1 MYEFIQYGIGG
12 KLVKKITVVGL
23 GYVGLSIAVLLSK
36 NNKVLGLD
44 ISERKVDLI
53 NKRICPFKDGE
64 ITFFFK
70 EKELDLCAT
79 TNEKEALSGAD
90 YIFIATPTDY
100 NPDTNYFDTSS
111 VDEVID
117 KSLSLN
123 KKAVI
128 VIKSTVP
135 IGYTEKKRKQYST
148 TRIVF
153 SPEFLREGKALYD
166 NLYPSRIV
174 VGDRE
179 KTGEDIANLILEG
192 AYKKDVPILLTG
204 PTEAE
209 AIKLFANT
217 YLAMRVAFFNEVDM
231 FAERKSLNSYEIIKG
246 ICADPRIGDFYN
258 NPSFGYGG
266 YCLPKDTKQMLSD
279 FIENGVPN
287 KIIRAVVE
295 SNEIRK
301 KNVAEMVA
309 KRNPKVVGVYM
320 LSMKKGSDN
329 FRHSSLLDVIDHLRE
344 KEIEVVIYDPM
355 IAQDSFNGCKVIK
368 DLGYFKANVDVIIA
382 NRATKELKDVWD
394 KVYTR
399 DLFGRD

>member
-1 MYEFIQYGIGG
+1 M
-12 KLVKKITVVGL
+12 
-23 GYVGLSIAVLLSK
+23 
-36 NNKVLGLD
+36 
-44 ISERKVDLI
+44 
-53 NKRICPFKDGE
+53 
-64 ITFFFK
+64 
-70 EKELDLCAT
+70 
-79 TNEKEALSGAD
+79 
-90 YIFIATPTDY
+90 
-100 NPDTNYFDTSS
+100 
-111 VDEVID
+111 
-117 KSLSLN
+117 
-123 KKAVI
+123 
-128 VIKSTVP
+128 
-135 IGYTEKKRKQYST
+135 
-148 TRIVF
+148 
-153 SPEFLREGKALYD
+153 YD